1 MSHPARQATDRQHQ
15 PPKSPTARS
24 PEPPPADRSV
34 RRPVAVAIIVA
45 AVIVGI
51 MVVGVAIRLDADRL
65 PTGPPL
71 PPPSPTPV
79 GLQYDQG
86 SREASYENV
95 EVTLAGS
102 PYLCATEPEPMGPF
116 DDAVPCSFTVHE
128 FYSGSHS
135 WQAETGF
142 ALVPDSLSVSG
153 DTQASAKAIFDRL
166 LQDAYPK
173 DAKVSKLE
181 VGPNATL
188 GDAAVLSARINVAI
202 PKLPTTYDSAV
213 VVVLTAEDG
222 QQVSFY
228 SLKPNDAG
236 ADALKAVQASA
247 STLTTTR

>member
-1 MSHPARQATDRQHQ
+1 MSQPAPPATDRPPQ
-15 PPKSPTARS
+15 PPD
-24 PEPPPADRSV
+24 PPPAEARV
-34 RRPVAVAIIVA
+34 RRPLAVVIVVS

-51 MVVGVAIRLDADRL
+51 MVVGLAIRLDADRL

-79 GLQYDQG
+79 GLQYDKD

-95 EVTLAGS
+95 AVTLAGA

-142 ALVPDSLSVSG
+142 ALVPGSLAVTG
-153 DTQASAKAIFDRL
+153 DARASARAVFDRL
-166 LQDAYPK
+166 LSDAYPR

-181 VGPNATL
+181 VAPYGASA
-188 GDAAVLSARINVAI
+188 GAAVLSARIGVAV
-202 PKLPTTYDSAV
+202 PKLPTTYDAAV
-213 VVVLTAEDG
+213 VVVLTAQDG
-222 QQVSFY
+222 QLVSFY

-247 STLTTTR
+247 STLTTTG